1 MASGQSAIL
10 NRLFTQKHAL
20 KAAYNFFNHEK
31 VTIES
36 LSNHVCRKTALMS
49 IKHALVIQDTT
60 SFNYTSH
67 SGLLKANDPD
77 IGPISSRSSDYP
89 LIGFFLHPGLVVDA
103 SSELPVGFSSLE
115 IWNRKLG
122 DPDKH
127 ARDYKSVPFESKESY
142 RWLETIENAQNHLQ
156 HAEEITVIGD
166 RESDI
171 YDLFCDH
178 KEQKAHLLFRCS
190 EDRGV
195 YGQDMRLF
203 EHLTTFP
210 VSAHTEIE
218 IENNK
223 KRQSRK
229 AKLAIRYGQ
238 VEIAAPKRNA
248 KTRSSPMVEINFVY
262 VHEHPETVPEG
273 EDPLVW
279 RIFTTHEVND
289 SASALRIIA
298 WYKLR
303 WLIEELFRILKSKG
317 LQIEDAQ
324 FAKGAALKKL
334 TILSLNTA
342 LLALICKKNRDG
354 KSHLPIEYMFNTEEI
369 ECLQMLNER
378 HEGKTEIQKNPFAR
392 DSMAFAI
399 WVIARL
405 GGWKGFYKSED
416 PPGVISFVR
425 GIQAFNNAFEGYLA
439 AKGFFLNQNQN
450 NPSNSA

>member
-10 NRLFTQKHAL
+10 NRLFPQKHAL

-31 VTIES
+31 VTITA

-60 SFNYTSH
+60 SLDYSSH
-67 SGLLKANDPD
+67 SGLLKVNDPD
-77 IGPISSRSSDYP
+77 IGPIYNLSVNNP
-89 LIGFFLHPGLVVDA
+89 LFGFFLHPGLVVDA
-103 SSELPVGFSSLE
+103 ASELPVGFSSLE
-115 IWNRKLG
+115 IWNRKFG
-122 DPDKH
+122 DPDKYT
-127 ARDYKSVPFESKESY
+127 RGYKSVAFESKESY
-142 RWLETIENAQNHLQ
+142 RWLETLENAQHHLQ
-156 HAEEITVIGD
+156 QAEQITIIGD

-171 YDLFCDH
+171 YDLFCEH
-178 KEQKAHLLFRCS
+178 KDRKAHLLFRCS
-190 EDRGV
+190 EDRGI
-195 YGQDMRLF
+195 YQQEMRLF
-203 EHLTTFP
+203 EYLTTFP
-210 VSAHTEIE
+210 VYAHTEIE
-218 IENNK
+218 IEHNK

-229 AKLAIRYGQ
+229 AKLAVRYGK
-238 VEIAAPKRNA
+238 VAITAPKRSA
-248 KTRSSPMVEINFVY
+248 KAKSNPMVEINFVY
-262 VHEHPETVPEG
+262 VHELPETVPEG
-273 EDPLVW
+273 EDPLIW

-289 SASALRIIA
+289 AEYALRIIT

-303 WLIEELFRILKSKG
+303 WLIEELFRLLKSKG

-342 LLALICKKNRDG
+342 LLALICKQNRDG
-354 KSHLPIEYMFNTEEI
+354 KSHLPIENMFNPEEI

-378 HEGKTEIQKNPFAR
+378 FEGKTEIQKNPFTR

-425 GIQAFNNAFEGYLA
+425 GIQAFNNAFEGFLV
-439 AKGFFLNQNQN
+439 AKSFFLNQNHN
-450 NPSNSA
+450 NPNNSA